1 MSWVDWL
8 RMASEIGIYARI
20 VWGMSA
26 ACLMM
31 IKQFLPQKVLTVCK
45 FIFHEFKPFYWPSV
59 AVTAISFGAKG
70 TPAWLTAVMIGI
82 NWFNWYVYRNADD
95 DDDRWKRR
103 KKKLAK
109 TVKQVGGKL
118 VVAAPEPAAS
128 RA

>member
-1 MSWVDWL
+1 MSWLDWL
-8 RMASEIGIYARI
+8 KLASEICVYTRIAWGI
-20 VWGMSA
+20 SA
-26 ACLMM
+26 FCLMT
-31 IKQFLPQKVLTVCK
+31 KEFLPQKVVTVCK

-59 AVTAISFGAKG
+59 ALTAISYGAKG
-70 TPAWLTAVMIGI
+70 TPVWLTAGMIGI
-82 NWFNWYVYRNADD
+82 NWFNWYVYKDADN

-118 VVAAPEPAAS
+118 VVTAPEPAAS